1 MSFSTW
7 QVGYYPI
14 FQMRKSWLKEAEW
27 FVQAEIARWWKS
39 WDEHPVRWYI
49 LKGCFKPLH
58 TLSLFLSFYFFSLLA
73 VFISLGCC
81 HKWLQ
86 AQWLKTTHTDSLTVL
101 EARSWKSVSL
111 AEIKVLAGPHSL
123 QRLQGINPLPGLLQ
137 HLLLHS
143 LYSLV
148 QGLLL
153 HLHSQQHSIS
163 SLRFSFLL
171 FLTHIFFSSMVIR
184 PRSLFPST
192 PGLPSLLLC
201 LCWISLCL
209 CLIRT
214 LVIAL
219 RARLGQDNL
228 PTQDP

>member
-1 MSFSTW
+1 MST
-7 QVGYYPI
+7 
-14 FQMRKSWLKEAEW
+14 
-27 FVQAEIARWWKS
+27 
-39 WDEHPVRWYI
+39 PVRWYI
-49 LKGCFKPLH
+49 LKAYFKPLH
-58 TLSLFLSFYFFSLLA
+58 TLSLFLFFYFFPSLAL
-73 VFISLGCC
+73 FISLGCC

-101 EARSWKSVSL
+101 EAKSWKSVSL

-123 QRLQGINPLPGLLQ
+123 QRLQRSNPLPRLFQ

-148 QGLLL
+148 HGLLL

-163 SLRFSFLL
+163 SLRFYFPL
-171 FLTHIFFSSMVIR
+171 FLTHTFFSSVVVR

-192 PGLPSLLLC
+192 PGLPFLLLC

-209 CLIRT
+209 SLTKT
-214 LVIAL
+214 LAIAL

>member
-1 MSFSTW
+1 MTGRLLSYFPDEEVLAQRGGVICPSW
-7 QVGYYPI
+7 NSQMMKELRLAPQFADI
-14 FQMRKSWLKEAEW
+14 FWRAIS
-27 FVQAEIARWWKS
+27 S
-39 WDEHPVRWYI
+39 PS
-49 LKGCFKPLH
+49 
-58 TLSLFLSFYFFSLLA
+58 TLSLFLFFYFSSLLA
-73 VFISLGCC
+73 LFISLGCC

-123 QRLQGINPLPGLLQ
+123 QRLQGINPLPGLFQ

-163 SLRFSFLL
+163 SLRFYFPLL
-171 FLTHIFFSSMVIR
+171 LTHIFSSMVVR

-192 PGLPSLLLC
+192 PGLLSLLLC
-201 LCWISLCL
+201 LYSISLCL
-209 CLIRT
+209 SLIRT
-214 LVIAL
+214 LAIVL
-219 RARLGQDNL
+219 RAHLGQDNL